1 MSSKKPSGTTVVENE
16 IDAVDAALVF
26 ANAQRHGY
34 SNSLLSYT
42 VPFFP
47 ADRDKSSK
55 IEEKRDETGNIVKK
69 ASYIHTLSHRNIAVR
84 YHAVAIKNGDSE
96 DFYFPSKNEELIFK
110 SILEMVG
117 TGMGQMH
124 MEGRNSFIVTFRIQD
139 LRDYLKEIGR
149 SRSGKQI
156 NTSLQILERSTVEV
170 EFQGGALSGR
180 DKATMTG
187 TYLQSATRIE
197 SDDPRK
203 DGLYQARLHP
213 SFAKDIIKGDYRF
226 IETKYLTV
234 KGKSFALFESILHE
248 LRHKFTQASANAN
261 IQLKY
266 EFNLSDIF
274 FVTGYTPNFKE
285 PTGRRNIT
293 EIEKLLIESGVIN
306 DKRDFKRKSFFDDER
321 NTIDFKCTIITSV
334 QWGESQRRD
343 NAVNKQNKHALELF
357 KEAERLEAL

>member
-1 MSSKKPSGTTVVENE
+1 MSNKKQNGLSIAEQE
-16 IDAVDAALVF
+16 VDAASVF
-26 ANAQRHGY
+26 ANAQRQGY

-42 VPFFP
+42 LPFFP

-55 IEEKRDETGNIVKK
+55 IDDKRDDEGKLIKK
-69 ASYIHTLSHRNIAVR
+69 ASYIHTLSHRNIIVK
-84 YHAVAIKNGDSE
+84 YHAVAIQSGDGE

-117 TGMGQMH
+117 AGLAQMR
-124 MEGRNSFIVTFRIQD
+124 MESTNNFIVTFRIQD
-139 LRDYLKEIGR
+139 LREYLKDIGR

-170 EFQGGALSGR
+170 EYRGSMNNGR
-180 DKATMTG
+180 DKATMSG

-213 SFAKDIIKGDYRF
+213 NFARDIMKGDYRF
-226 IETKYLTV
+226 IENKFLTV

-248 LRHKFTQASANAN
+248 LRHKFTQASAKPSVR
-261 IQLKY
+261 IHY

-274 FVTGYTPNFKE
+274 FVTGYTPSFKE
-285 PTGRRNIT
+285 PTGRRNIA
-293 EIEKLLIESGVIN
+293 EIEKLLLESGVIN
-306 DKRDFKRKSFFDDER
+306 EKKDFKRKSFFDDER
-321 NTIDFKCTIITSV
+321 ETVDFHCTIVTSV
-334 QWGESQRRD
+334 EWGESQRRD
-343 NAVNKQNKHALELF
+343 NAVNKQNKTALEF
-357 KEAERLEAL
+357 FQNVQGLEHNMD